1 MVVSS
6 ATNVVD
12 ASTRLAR
19 ELDGKAVSACATA
32 RSKNVLRHGVAQ
44 AQPIE
49 ILNIAM

>member
-6 ATNVVD
+6 ATYVVD
-12 ASTRLAR
+12 ANTRLAR

-32 RSKNVLRHGVAQ
+32 RSKNVLRHGIAR

-49 ILNIAM
+49 IPNIAM